1 MYLLHCLGVIMQLV
15 QGFIHHHKSIYHY
28 LVLNNDKIIP
38 SKLQKPY
45 QVSHYLKHNTCRCHS
60 ILHYLKRLQIAISCT
75 FWQSKCIS
83 LRVDFASLCG
93 GACFH
98 PCNFIEFP
106 APPNRGSR
114 IISVSGLGPVNV
126 KNQNPKTRQWECLQ
140 R

>member
-60 ILHYLKRLQIAISCT
+60 ILCYLKCLQIAISCRLP
-75 FWQSKCIS
+75 FSKVNALHYGLI
-83 LRVDFASLCG
+83 LPLFVVHAFIHVILLN
-93 GACFH
+93 FLH
-98 PCNFIEFP
+98 PPTE
-106 APPNRGSR
+106 AA
-114 IISVSGLGPVNV
+114 
-126 KNQNPKTRQWECLQ
+126 E
-140 R
+140 